1 MDFSDSMPTLEF
13 SVKKVEDALRPDCP
27 HCDALF
33 TMSKRR
39 HHCRLCGDVF
49 CDACSSHRVNLPL
62 EGPEFEKP
70 VRVCDFCNVDI
81 EKGNFFSLRR
91 YFTPILLYK
100 PGQHSADQE
109 EGVASA
115 SNVNAALAALT
126 SDFDQMLSNPST
138 TFDEK
143 VSIPPDVFI
152 PALVEH
158 VFHRETADRTVR
170 ALASLL
176 ALESMAGKNNYA
188 HAIFLYGGKRAM
200 ESILGLLERNG
211 SDRRTLFIQEQSA
224 RVIFYLT
231 EPKILTSLVRKHED
245 LTAKGEEVEGVECMD
260 LPRALRNM
268 LDHCSD
274 SKNPNLQRWS
284 TSTIHHLVLEDQR
297 RATMSVN
304 EVAAAVAS
312 GQAPDGPEYS
322 SFLDQLVS
330 TGGVMILCSLIGAED
345 SDTKAHAVAACQSV
359 LSSTRI
365 MDNSRAALAEMTG
378 GQPGGSETK
387 DGEIVRAI
395 IAGGGAGSSVS
406 QLLISA
412 DNAVAGMGCDFM
424 GSLVGPLLSQAAAT
438 ASLPQQYDWR
448 DDKDGMGACR
458 EAAIEIATGSCLPAL
473 LSLVR
478 EHVRRPVELKKSA
491 METLAA
497 VVLAVGEMGRAWA
510 SGQYEEGLE
519 RSGSPAKLKEA
530 LMNLNEEG
538 TIDAALEVLRSSSA
552 QSLGSAKD
560 TPASRMRECAG
571 IILASLTSCSAEA
584 IMELQTRKVVSPLL
598 MASNDASMLA
608 PSTIR
613 GDTAPRCLGV
623 LETIASGL
631 MFTWQHPSGASNEL
645 LDQLIEALDVGA
657 ISFLSKVLSTGVE
670 WDSKDKAV
678 GGMKSRTACFRLL
691 CCLFGIALTDETTI
705 GMKRLMD
712 AVDADSYNY
721 NTSRNKRGPHNIVE
735 AVLGSLQVACS
746 NAKKALM
753 GSLGQGAHYQT
764 ALMDML
770 EAAVLATGSMCGS
783 SVAPGGGEGTL
794 IKGDNFLA
802 LREDEFVGRRRD
814 ICTAA
819 CEVVVRGGRNGPAL
833 LPTMLVGGFGEGTL
847 VASLRLSLAIAQ
859 NGTKT
864 QHAKLA
870 HSGLL
875 VPISDILRSALSNG
889 DLYKFSAALAL
900 VRFCGPHIASGE
912 SGGLQSV
919 RDAIRI
925 ATNVLTLPI
934 PHDASIEQIETQE
947 SLKSECISALESL
960 SRNAALWNA
969 ISTDALPSMV
979 RYLQSTGDSPGASE
993 RMRETRCAA
1002 LRVFLQ
1008 LVQVPSHAVSAAES
1022 GLAQPLGKV
1031 LRSRASKGHQ
1041 EEDDEVPMLALEV
1054 LQVMMKN
1061 DNARRQARILDT
1073 GVARDICFAVG
1084 NAATEKPKK
1093 PTDSRANITL
1103 IGLDILHCV
1112 LADVENDVS
1121 TQSVLQSPAAIAFLD
1136 AVASERSFT
1145 RAMCSTIL
1153 LGTAMKLPLQD
1164 VDDGEEATVEI
1175 PKLFGPP
1182 LVQVRE
1188 AVGGYANTHDA
1199 VAALFFSVAVY
1210 ACAIESKRSEAFWN
1224 SCLLKDEHSN
1234 SGIVECSRTS
1244 AALSAHLL
1252 SLLDTE
1258 HKPFTPKDPSRQE
1271 DFNLISKPLV
1281 RHSLLEALRDAISN
1295 GADDEADPYFISLFV
1310 KFNVPKILL
1319 TLWGDPAL
1327 LDVAFGLLKQVVEI
1341 DPDDILHLFV
1351 ESKEAIL
1358 ALFNMLN
1365 LDSAV
1370 GTATD
1375 IAEIR
1380 RFLAGVLGKL
1390 AENGLLTDAVTKFGV
1405 RSSAIGALAA
1415 ACLTEEKG
1423 VATRDDD
1430 DEDMTSNRL
1439 SSGLMKCLV
1448 ELCTVRD
1455 AKGEGGKIVLS
1466 PSEAEAIAKNLGKKI
1481 CHMVL
1486 SRFLERAKLHEYEM
1500 EEDEEIMNAPDV
1512 AMLCAVAQHDSA
1524 LQSLRRIGGLHALS
1538 QIAAEGELSAVLVL
1552 KKACQDDF
1560 SLLMEADTFSAIMSL
1575 FSKKDHLA
1583 HWRSDMLLRNQLE
1596 GAAFDLLGSLC
1607 EASQKGRTAVGSA
1620 DACEACTGRA
1630 VEVVGSMFGE
1640 STEGEGDTGE
1650 DDDDGKEEEKKVD
1663 TEKLDAENADLCASA
1678 LSFLSALVPLPAIR
1692 KELVDDARFV
1702 KASAALVKS
1711 KAHPLLEYQ
1720 SVRLMAALAPFATSE
1735 NTLTTELIADVL
1747 DHIIKT
1753 ERGPAKTDAGDVNS
1767 NLLFGASVRGIHI
1780 TFNSLPGDTQA
1791 SVVESVVSRFCKTVK
1806 ALTHA
1811 KGDKAHGADLAY
1823 NMTLMLLVARGK
1835 DSATAAFSEQ
1845 LMASLVHMIQWRYD
1859 PKTKLDDAEAARW
1872 SASVTNCMQIIALTL
1887 MTTEERL
1894 VQVGIKKS
1902 ELSGTVLMV
1911 ARPGKAPRK
1920 AIDLM
1925 SALEKATHGN
1935 DAAASIAAQ
1944 TLKSQL
1950 A

>member
-13 SVKKVEDALRPDCP
+13 TVKKVEDELRPNCA
-27 HCDALF
+27 HCGSVF

-49 CDACSSHRVNLPL
+49 LDSCSSHYVNLPL

-70 VRVCDFCNVDI
+70 VRICDFCNVDV

-91 YFTPILLYK
+91 YFTPISLYK
-100 PGQHSADQE
+100 HDQHSSNQE

-115 SNVNAALAALT
+115 TNVNAALAAMT

-138 TFDEK
+138 SFEDK
-143 VSIPPDVFI
+143 VTIPPDVFI

-158 VFHRETADRTVR
+158 LFHRETADRTVR

-176 ALESMAGKNNYA
+176 ALESMAGKNEYA
-188 HAIFLYGGKRAM
+188 HAMFLLGGRRVM
-200 ESILGLLERNG
+200 ESIMDILERNG
-211 SDRRTLFIQEQSA
+211 SDRRTLYIHEQSA
-224 RVIFYLT
+224 RVLFYLS

-245 LTAKGEEVEGVECMD
+245 LSAKGEDVEGVDALD
-260 LPRALRNM
+260 LPRALTNM

-284 TSTIHHLVLEDQR
+284 TSTILHLVLEDQR
-297 RATMSVN
+297 RATMAVN
-304 EVAAAVAS
+304 EMAAMVAS
-312 GQAPDGPEYS
+312 GQAPDGVEYT
-322 SFLDQLVS
+322 SFLNQLVS

-345 SDTKAHAVAACQSV
+345 ADTRAHAVAACQAV

-395 IAGGGAGSSVS
+395 IAGGGGGQSVS

-412 DNAVAGMGCDFM
+412 DNAVAGMGCDFL

-448 DDKDGMGACR
+448 NDKDGMGACR

-510 SGQYEEGLE
+510 NGMYEEGLE
-519 RSGSPAKLKEA
+519 RAGSPAKLKEA

-552 QSLGSAKD
+552 QSLGSVKD

-598 MASNDASMLA
+598 LASNDASMLS

-623 LETIASGL
+623 LETVASVL
-631 MFTWQHPSGASNEL
+631 MFAWQHPSGASNEL

-657 ISFLSKVLSTGVE
+657 ISFLSKVLSAGVE

-721 NTSRNKRGPHNIVE
+721 NTSKRGPHNIVE
-735 AVLGSLQVACS
+735 AVLGSLQVASS

-770 EAAVLATGSMCGS
+770 ESAVLATGSMCGS
-783 SVAPGGGEGTL
+783 SIAPGGGEGTL
-794 IKGDNFLA
+794 IRGENFLA

-819 CEVVVRGGRNGPAL
+819 CEVVVRGGRSGPAL

-847 VASLRLSLAIAQ
+847 LASLRLSLSIAQ

-947 SLKSECISALESL
+947 ALKSECISALESL

-979 RYLQSTGDSPGASE
+979 QYLQSTGDSPGASE
-993 RMRETRCAA
+993 RMRQTRCAA

-1031 LRSRASKGHQ
+1031 LRGRASKGHQ

-1061 DNARRQARILDT
+1061 ENARRRARILDT

-1112 LADVENDVS
+1112 LTDVESDVS

-1136 AVASERSFT
+1136 AVASERLFV

-1153 LGTAMKLPLQD
+1153 LSTGMKLPVQD
-1164 VDDGEEATVEI
+1164 ADDGANVEI
-1175 PKLFGPP
+1175 PKLYGAP
-1182 LVQVRE
+1182 LVLVRE
-1188 AVGGYANTHDA
+1188 AVGGHANTHEA
-1199 VAALFFSVAVY
+1199 VAALFFTTAVY
-1210 ACAIESKRSEAFWN
+1210 ACAIESKRSEALWN
-1224 SCLLKDEHSN
+1224 SCLLKDEHAN
-1234 SGIVECSRTS
+1234 SGIVECSRTA
-1244 AALSAHLL
+1244 AALCAHIL
-1252 SLLDTE
+1252 SLLDSE
-1258 HKPFTPKDPSRQE
+1258 HKPFTPRDPKRNE

-1281 RHSLLEALRDAISN
+1281 RHHLLEALRDSIST
-1295 GADDEADPYFISLFV
+1295 GVPDDESDPFFISLFV
-1310 KFNVPKILL
+1310 KFNVPKTLL

-1341 DPDDILHLFV
+1341 DPDDIMHLFV
-1351 ESKEAIL
+1351 ESKDAIL

-1365 LDSAV
+1365 LDTAV
-1370 GTATD
+1370 GTTTD

-1380 RFLAGVLGKL
+1380 RFLAGVLGTL
-1390 AENGLLTDAVTKFGV
+1390 AENGLLTTAVTKFGV

-1415 ACLTEEKG
+1415 ACLTEEAG
-1423 VATRDDD
+1423 VATHDDD
-1430 DEDMTSNRL
+1430 DEDMTSSRL
-1439 SSGLMKCLV
+1439 SSGLMRCLV

-1455 AKGEGGKIVLS
+1455 AQGEGAKIVLA
-1466 PSEAEAIAKNLGKKI
+1466 PPEAEAIAKNLGKKI

-1486 SRFLERAKLHEYEM
+1486 SRFLERAKLQEYEM

-1524 LQSLRRIGGLHALS
+1524 LQILRSIGGLHALS
-1538 QIAAEGELSAVLVL
+1538 QIASEGELSAVMVL

-1560 SLLMEADTFSAIMSL
+1560 SLLLEADTFSAIMSL
-1575 FSKKDHLA
+1575 FTKKDHLA
-1583 HWRSDMLLRNQLE
+1583 HWRSDASLRNQIE

-1607 EASQKGRTAVGSA
+1607 EASQKGRKSVGSA
-1620 DACEACTGRA
+1620 EACEACTARA
-1630 VEVVGSMFGE
+1630 VDIVGSMFGDE
-1640 STEGEGDTGE
+1640 ADGSGEADGDEGE
-1650 DDDDGKEEEKKVD
+1650 KEEEKKD
-1663 TEKLDAENADLCASA
+1663 ETEKLNSENAELCASV
-1678 LSFLSALVPLPAIR
+1678 LSFLAALVPLPSIR
-1692 KELVDDARFV
+1692 KDLMDDSRFV

-1711 KAHPLLEYQ
+1711 NSHPLLEFQ
-1720 SVRLMAALAPFATSE
+1720 AVKLMKTLAPYATSQ
-1735 NTLTTELIADVL
+1735 NTLTMEMIAGVL
-1747 DHIIKT
+1747 DHVIKS
-1753 ERGPAKTDAGDVNS
+1753 ERGPAKAAGADGVVNS
-1767 NLLFGASVRGIHI
+1767 SQLFGAAVRGLHI
-1780 TFNSLPGDTQA
+1780 TFNSLPAETQA
-1791 SVVESVVSRFCKTVK
+1791 AVAQSVVARFCKSVK
-1806 ALTHA
+1806 SLTHA
-1811 KGDKAHGADLAY
+1811 KGDKTHGADLAY
-1823 NMTLMLLVARGK
+1823 NTTMMLLAARGK
-1835 DSATAAFSEQ
+1835 DSANPAFTGQ
-1845 LMASLVHMIQWRYD
+1845 LMTSLIHMIQWRYD
-1859 PKTKLDDAEAARW
+1859 PKTKLDEKDASLW
-1872 SASVTNCMQIIALTL
+1872 IASVSNCMQILSLTL
-1887 MTTEERL
+1887 MTTEQHL
-1894 VQVGIKKS
+1894 VQAGIKKT
-1902 ELSGTVLMV
+1902 ELTSTTLMV

-1920 AIDLM
+1920 AIDLI
-1925 SALEKATHGN
+1925 SALQKAAQGT
-1935 DAAASIAAQ
+1935 DPVSSIAAQ
-1944 TLKSQL
+1944 TVKDQL